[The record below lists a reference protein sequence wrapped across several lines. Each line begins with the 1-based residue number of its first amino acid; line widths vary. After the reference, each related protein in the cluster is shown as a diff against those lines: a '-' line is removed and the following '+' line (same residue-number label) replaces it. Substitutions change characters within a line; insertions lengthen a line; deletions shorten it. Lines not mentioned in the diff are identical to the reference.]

1 MNGISKETYRD
12 MQDSDKLNVLFD
24 LHKDI
29 QKSTYETQENL
40 IRLEKKVDKKRKL
53 DTTVA
58 AGMGFVGGAAVWVV
72 KWIGGKQ

>member
-24 LHKDI
+24 LHKDT
-29 QKSTYETQENL
+29 QKCVCDTQEDL
-40 IRLEKKVDKKRKL
+40 IRLEKKVDKKRKI

-58 AGMGFVGGAAVWVV
+58 AIAGFIGGAIAHISERVI
-72 KWIGGKQ
+72 KS